1 MAGSVAVEG
10 RAAPAAAGAPP
21 PVPPPAAPAAPPV
34 PPPVPKV
41 LSPPPVPKGLE
52 QVFAAAR
59 AKGLEQVF
67 SRHGVFRA
75 MNQSLVLR

>member
-1 MAGSVAVEG
+1 
-10 RAAPAAAGAPP
+10 
-21 PVPPPAAPAAPPV
+21 
-34 PPPVPKV
+34 